1 MKHHGGPPIVQ
12 PYSGGSKTPVADKK
26 NKRVA
31 LLFAVSRQHEGQVL
45 RGITDYASEH
55 GKWTFDR
62 NPENFAASISSLI
75 GWSGDG
81 IVAPLRT
88 RREVDIAGT
97 FGVPVVNTSGAIR
110 QSGFPCVMVDQ
121 EEVGRLAAEHLL
133 ERGFKRFGFFGQKG
147 AWYSK
152 QRQAGFARRIEEAGG
167 TYAVLEGPF
176 SFKKEYWI
184 GWENQLQPWLES
196 LKPPVGVMAVH
207 DFRARMVLDACLRI
221 GLDVPRDIAIVGVD
235 NDEVACEF
243 SDIPISSVARDSWRE
258 GYEAAALLDRL
269 MQGKKTASCVLVP
282 ANGVVARHSTEVDMI
297 ENPTMAEA
305 VRFIKD
311 NLDKNFG
318 VETLAAHLEVSPR
331 YLYYQFQ
338 QCLKCTPHEY
348 ISRARVTLAKK
359 LLVDPKR
366 LQLQEISRACG
377 FSEPRRFRVVFRR
390 LTGVSPSEYRRSQ
403 VTR

>member
-1 MKHHGGPPIVQ
+1 MLRESDTQ
-12 PYSGGSKTPVADKK
+12 VADKK

-55 GKWTFDR
+55 GGWTFDR

-88 RREVDIAGT
+88 HREVEIAKT
-97 FGVPVVNTSGAIR
+97 FGVPVVNTSGCIR
-110 QSGFPCVMVDQ
+110 ETGFPSVMVDQ

-133 ERGFKRFGFFGQKG
+133 QRGFKRFGYFGQKG

-152 QRQAGFARRIEEAGG
+152 QRQTGFVKRIERAGG
-167 TYAVLEGPF
+167 TCAILEGPF

-184 GWENQLQPWLES
+184 GWENQLQPWLKS

-207 DFRARMVLDACLRI
+207 DFRARMLLDVCLRM
-221 GLDVPRDIAIVGVD
+221 GLNVPREVAIVGVD

-243 SDIPISSVARDSWRE
+243 SDISISSVARDSWRE

-269 MQGKKTASCVLVP
+269 MSGKRTSECILVP
-282 ANGVVARHSTEVDMI
+282 AGGVVARHSTEIDMI
-297 ENPTMAEA
+297 ENPHVAEA
-305 VRFIKD
+305 VRFIKE
-311 NLDKNFG
+311 NITKNFG
-318 VETLAAHLEVSPR
+318 VEALAEHLEVSPR

-338 QCLKCTPHEY
+338 DCLNCTPHEY
-348 ISRARVTLAKK
+348 ISRTRVALAKK
-359 LLVDPKR
+359 MLLDPKK

-377 FSEPRRFRVVFRR
+377 FSEPRRFRIVFRR
-390 LTGVSPSEYRRSQ
+390 VTGVSPSEYRRSQ
-403 VTR
+403 KAN